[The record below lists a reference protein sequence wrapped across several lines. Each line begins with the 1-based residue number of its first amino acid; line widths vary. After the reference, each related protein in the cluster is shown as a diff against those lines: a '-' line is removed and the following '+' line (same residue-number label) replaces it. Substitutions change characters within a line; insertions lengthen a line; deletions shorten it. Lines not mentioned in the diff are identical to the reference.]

1 MPHPEPILVLQM
13 QRMGDLLLTFPLL
26 LWLSRRYPEH
36 PLWVVAERRFFEP
49 LMPLSPRAAY
59 VDWTEAEGLKAH
71 RFRMILNLSHRPE
84 AAWLA
89 GMLSAPVRLGP
100 VRTPAGATYIHGDW
114 QLYRASLVHNNRHNR
129 FHWAELNALDCVPL
143 ADIQSTT
150 LPPPRTLPPPLPSH
164 APPAVGLFLG
174 ASEAA
179 KRPAPAFWAALARE
193 LLARHVRPVL
203 LGGPGDIPLG
213 REVQETLGAPVAN
226 FCGRFDL
233 SAFARM
239 GQTLGV
245 MITPDTGPMHL
256 AAWTGLK
263 TINLSMGPVSPW
275 ETGPHSPGHLVVQA
289 AMSCTG
295 CWRCTR
301 GTSPPCCHDAFS
313 PTAIAALAR
322 RVLTTADPLQLPLR
336 RLDGLRLFATGRDAR
351 GLYALLPLDPDHL
364 PAAREAL
371 SGLWREFMGHAF
383 GLWDDTAPR
392 AAWLGLRDRHPALA
406 QTFRAG
412 LGGLGRSLAQAL
424 RRRSLLDA
432 AFWAAHPPLLRPLAS
447 VLHLTLQNHDFSPQG
462 YAQAL
467 ALVERAHAL
476 TG

>member
-1 MPHPEPILVLQM
+1 MSSEPILVLQM

-26 LWLSRRYPEH
+26 LWLTRRYPGH

-49 LMPLSPRAAY
+49 LLPLSPKAAY

-71 RFRMILNLSHRPE
+71 RFKMLLNLSHRPE

-89 GMLSAPVRLGP
+89 GVLQAETRLGP
-100 VRTPAGATYIHGDW
+100 VRTPNGATYIHGDW

-143 ADIQSTT
+143 REIQATSM
-150 LPPPRTLPPPLPSH
+150 PSPRTPPQDT
-164 APPAVGLFLG
+164 PAVGLFLG

-179 KRPAPAFWAALARE
+179 KRPTPAFWAALARE
-193 LLARHVRPVL
+193 LLARNVRPVL
-203 LGGPGDIPLG
+203 LGGPGDVALG
-213 REVQETLGAPVAN
+213 REVQAALAAPVADL
-226 FCGRFDL
+226 CGRFDL

-239 GQTLGV
+239 GQTLGL

-301 GTSPPCCHDAFS
+301 GESPCCREAFP

-322 RVLTTADPLQLPLR
+322 RFLVTADPLQLPIR
-336 RLDGLRLFATGRDAR
+336 RLERLRLFATGRDAR
-351 GLYALLPLDPDHL
+351 GLYALIPLDPTQ
-364 PAAREAL
+364 PPPAREAL
-371 SGLWREFMGHAF
+371 SGLWRDFMGHAF
-383 GLWDDTAPR
+383 GLWDDAAPR
-392 AAWLGLRDRHPALA
+392 AAWQALQHAHPVLGMR
-406 QTFRAG
+406 FRKG
-412 LGGLGRSLAQAL
+412 LGELGRCLSQAL
-424 RRRSLLDA
+424 RTRSPLEE

-447 VLHLTLQNHDFSPQG
+447 VLQLTLQNHDFSPQG
-462 YAQAL
+462 YARAL
-467 ALVERAHAL
+467 SLVERAHGL
-476 TG
+476 TR